1 MAIDL
6 QRFLQRFV
14 TESHGHLGELEAQLS
29 AMARDEPLGRDE
41 LDAAFRAAHTIKGS
55 ARMLKLGVI
64 AETAH
69 ALEDVLGALREGH
82 LAPSPELAAT
92 LLECHDAIG
101 DLVAAATTPEQLP
114 AHPDSALLARL
125 LEHATPTAAAAQTHA
140 APAPEPPPAPPAPAP
155 PGEARTPPRL
165 DLRPTETVRVG
176 LDKLDGL
183 IRLMGELIATQGR
196 YRQRLL
202 EARALDVELARL
214 LEDHPAL
221 AEHVAGRQRFTR
233 ALRDLVQEQE
243 RLTSELGDCAL
254 GLRMLPLAT
263 LFEPIARIAREQ
275 GRALGKQVDCHAS
288 GGEIELDRHIVERLG
303 DALVHLLSNA
313 VDHGI
318 ESPEARR
325 GAGKPALGRIEI
337 SARKDGAGVAIDIR
351 DDGRG
356 LDRARILERAVRQGL
371 VEPEQATT
379 LEPTQI
385 AELIFRPGF
394 STSELV
400 TEVSGRGVGM
410 DVVRR
415 TVVEELHGTIA
426 VTDTP
431 GQGTRLTLKVPLSLA
446 LMRVL
451 LFEAGGRV
459 FALTAQHVER
469 LIRVA
474 LDTTLQVAGQPTLT
488 LDGTCLP
495 LITLSALLG
504 LERETGA
511 PSPPAPLIIVIG
523 TARAKL
529 GLIVDRLVDERDMVI
544 KPLPAHMRALAPV
557 GELVGGFVTTGDE
570 TLVSVLQAPAL
581 LAAARLEADAPAR
594 DATTAPASAHHVL
607 VVDDSLN
614 TREIERD
621 LLESSGYRVTLAED
635 GLEALD
641 KAQRQRFDA
650 VVSDVEMPGLDGFSL
665 TARLRENSDYRTT
678 PIVIVTSRA
687 DEADRRRG
695 IEVGANA
702 YIVKGDFAQSSLVDT
717 LRGLIG

>member
-82 LAPSPELAAT
+82 LAPSPELATT

-114 AHPDSALLARL
+114 EHPDPALLARL
-125 LEHATPTAAAAQTHA
+125 LEHAAPSADHAPTAAPGPA
-140 APAPEPPPAPPAPAP
+140 APAAMVRSAAPGAEHA
-155 PGEARTPPRL
+155 PPRL

-214 LEDHPAL
+214 LEDNPAL
-221 AEHVAGRQRFTR
+221 AEHAAGRQRFTR
-233 ALRDLVQEQE
+233 ALRDLAQEQE
-243 RLTSELGDCAL
+243 RLTSELGDRAL
-254 GLRMLPLAT
+254 GLRMLPLST

-275 GRALGKQVDCHAS
+275 GRALDKQVDCHAS

-325 GAGKPALGRIEI
+325 AAGKPALGRIEI
-337 SARKDGAGVAIDIR
+337 SARKDGAGVAISIR

-371 VEPEQATT
+371 IEPEQATT
-379 LEPTQI
+379 LEPAQV

-394 STSELV
+394 STSELI

-415 TVVEELHGTIA
+415 TVVDELHGTITVA
-426 VTDTP
+426 DEP
-431 GQGTRLTLKVPLSLA
+431 DQGTRLTLKVPLSLA

-451 LFEAGGRV
+451 LFESGDRV

-474 LDTTLQVAGQPTLT
+474 LDTTLQVAGHPTLT

-495 LITLSALLG
+495 LVTLGALLG
-504 LERETGA
+504 LERRAGT
-511 PSPPAPLIIVIG
+511 PPPAAPLIIVIG

-557 GELVGGFVTTGDE
+557 GELVGGIVTTGDE

-581 LAAARLEADAPAR
+581 LLAAARLEADDPVRGVIAAPA
-594 DATTAPASAHHVL
+594 AAHHVL

-665 TARLRENSDYRTT
+665 TARLRENSDYRAT
-678 PIVIVTSRA
+678 PIVIVSSRA